1 MSAVVTSTDFA
12 IRVETGAGES
22 SAGPGGDPVL
32 RCFWLGPRRV
42 EVAEVLDRWLGS
54 DRSYYKVRA
63 VDGDLYIL
71 LHEPG
76 IDRWQL
82 TLFSSGQTGPH
93 H

>member
-12 IRVETGAGES
+12 IRVETGAGER
-22 SAGPGGDPVL
+22 SAGIGGDPAL

-76 IDRWQL
+76 IDRWEL
-82 TLFSSGQTGPH
+82 TLYSSAQVSH

>member
-12 IRVETGAGES
+12 IRVEASAGES
-22 SAGPGGDPVL
+22 SAGPGGEPAL

-54 DRSYYKVRA
+54 DRSYYKVRS

-76 IDRWQL
+76 IDRWEL
-82 TLFSSGQTGPH
+82 TLFSSGQADSH

>member
-1 MSAVVTSTDFA
+1 MSAVVTSSDFA
-12 IRVETGAGES
+12 IRVEASAGES
-22 SAGPGGDPVL
+22 SAGPGGEPAL
-32 RCFWLGPRRV
+32 RCFWLGPRRI

-76 IDRWQL
+76 IDRWEL
-82 TLFSSGQTGPH
+82 TLYSSGQASSGH
-93 H
+93 

>member
-1 MSAVVTSTDFA
+1 MGAAVTSTDFA
-12 IRVETGAGES
+12 IRVETGAGEG
-22 SAGPGGDPVL
+22 SAGPGGEPAL

-76 IDRWQL
+76 IDRWEL
-82 TLFSSGQTGPH
+82 TLFSSGSSH

>member
-12 IRVETGAGES
+12 IRVEA
-22 SAGPGGDPVL
+22 SAGQRGEPAL
-32 RCFWLGPRRV
+32 RCFWVGPRRV

-76 IDRWQL
+76 IDRWEL
-82 TLFSSGQTGPH
+82 TLFSSGQTGSH

>member
-1 MSAVVTSTDFA
+1 MSAVVTPADFA
-12 IRVETGAGES
+12 IRVEAIADGRGE
-22 SAGPGGDPVL
+22 PT
-32 RCFWLGPRRV
+32 PRRFYLGARRI

-76 IDRWQL
+76 IDRWEL
-82 TLFSSGQTGPH
+82 TLFTSAGAGARSC
-93 H
+93 